1 MKTSIKVLALKSAT
15 FLMGFAMVVFGTGS
29 GIVIFTRSA
38 EIVLGMP
45 YTKTEASVILMGI
58 GIALIWLIVL
68 LTESAEWIVRQ
79 GFKKVDKLLI
89 KGENNE

>member
-1 MKTSIKVLALKSAT
+1 MRTSIKVLMLKSVT
-15 FLMGFAMVVFGTGS
+15 FLLGIVMMVFGTGS
-29 GIVIFTRSA
+29 GIVIFARST

-45 YTKTEASVILMGI
+45 YTKTESSVILVGI
-58 GIALIWLIVL
+58 GIALIWLIIL